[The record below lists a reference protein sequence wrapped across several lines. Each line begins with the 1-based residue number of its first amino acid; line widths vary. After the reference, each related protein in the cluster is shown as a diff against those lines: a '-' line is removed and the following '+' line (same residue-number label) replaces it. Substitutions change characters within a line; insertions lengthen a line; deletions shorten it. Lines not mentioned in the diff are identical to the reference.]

1 MNEAVAR
8 IERSEI
14 RGHLIATARPRI
26 SLRSIRAT
34 LLVAWTMIVA
44 SGSGLDMRTFWEK
57 ALLIALDALGSVA
70 LLITAGMLAFLV
82 GSVGAFFGF
91 MYAKQHD
98 FPVSVQY
105 GVAAIC
111 ALLLPVWLCVWLW
124 QRAIRPDDEPPR
136 SS

>member
-1 MNEAVAR
+1 MV
-8 IERSEI
+8 I
-14 RGHLIATARPRI
+14 GGG
-26 SLRSIRAT
+26 
-34 LLVAWTMIVA
+34 WQ
-44 SGSGLDMRTFWEK
+44 LDMRTFWEK
-57 ALLIALDALGSVA
+57 ALLIALDTLGSVA

-91 MYAKQHD
+91 LYAKQHD

-124 QRAIRPDDEPPR
+124 QWAIRPDDEPPQ